1 MTNYWENLDVQHQ
14 QLRNSYLFCFQKG
27 DFVGSAHKLYV
38 RNLALPDGARIT
50 DMKPFQVSEFGFNY
64 GSKTNAEAFN
74 YCTRWEGLVEMAI
87 TEFRSQELEMLNR
100 I

>member
-1 MTNYWENLDVQHQ
+1 
-14 QLRNSYLFCFQKG
+14 
-27 DFVGSAHKLYV
+27 
-38 RNLALPDGARIT
+38 
-50 DMKPFQVSEFGFNY
+50 MKAFQVSEFGFNY